1 MLIYEKKVEES
12 NEMVRH
18 LFGTEGNIPNPDDVQ
33 LSYKDASGDEVEGL
47 TVTSKL
53 LDDGHGGIKTEE
65 GDEILVWMADKNII
79 PGNVSGD
86 KVISIAVTTAPTK
99 TTYDIS
105 DSDNTLDLTGM
116 IVKAT
121 MADGSKETLTASTDY
136 TTDPAD
142 GATLS
147 TAGEVTITISGKTGT
162 DYEGLTTTQ
171 KVTVSE

>member
-1 MLIYEKKVEES
+1 MLIYEKKVEG
-12 NEMVRH
+12 VRH
-18 LFGTEGNIPNPDDVQ
+18 LFGTEGHIPSDSDHQ
-33 LSYKDASGDEVEGL
+33 LSYLDSTGTAVTGL
-47 TVTSKL
+47 TVDSQL
-53 LDDGHGGIKTEE
+53 LDDGHGGIKTKDGE
-65 GDEILVWMADKNII
+65 EILVWLEDTNII

-86 KVISIAVTTAPTK
+86 KAVAIAVTTAPTK

-116 IVKAT
+116 VVKAT

-147 TAGEVTITISGKTGT
+147 TAGEITITITGKAGT
-162 DYEGLTTTQ
+162 AYAGLTATQ

>member
-1 MLIYEKKVEES
+1 MLIYEKKVIDNGEP
-12 NEMVRH
+12 VRH
-18 LFGTEGNIPNPDDVQ
+18 LFGTEGHIPSDSDEQLTYVDDEGAAVT
-33 LSYKDASGDEVEGL
+33 GL
-47 TVTSKL
+47 TVDSQL
-53 LDDGHGGIKTEE
+53 LDDGHGGIKTKAGE
-65 GDEILVWMADKNII
+65 EILVWLEDINII
-79 PGNVSGD
+79 PGNVSSD
-86 KVISIAVTTAPTK
+86 KALSIAVTTAPTK

-116 IVKAT
+116 VVKAT
-121 MADGSKETLTASTDY
+121 MADGSKKKLTASTDY

-162 DYEGLTTTQ
+162 AYADLTTTQ